1 MENRFEE
8 ALNFVD
14 AAVFAI
20 SGRHLKDVE
29 VEVLRG
35 SWQRQKYNE
44 IASQCGYS
52 VKYIQQDIGPN
63 FWKLLSKALG
73 EPVKKTNFR
82 SAVERRS
89 ARSQLNT
96 D

>member
-20 SGRHLKDVE
+20 TGRHLKDVE

-35 SWQRQKYNE
+35 EGQRQKYYE

-52 VKYIQQDIGPN
+52 VFLKQMNKGG
-63 FWKLLSKALG
+63 S
-73 EPVKKTNFR
+73 
-82 SAVERRS
+82 
-89 ARSQLNT
+89 
-96 D
+96 